1 MTHRTAFLMWGRGRT
16 ATEKITRE
24 DLSHKGIFH
33 AHGFSHRLGL
43 SKKDR
48 TVSEAKEID
57 KSKQGEQVKTS
68 TGRGMFVV
76 AVHRNR

>member
-1 MTHRTAFLMWGRGRT
+1 MWGT
-16 ATEKITRE
+16 ATEEITRE

-57 KSKQGEQVKTS
+57 KSKQGEQVKT
-68 TGRGMFVV
+68 GRLHCCHRGMFVV
-76 AVHRNR
+76 AVHRNH

>member
-1 MTHRTAFLMWGRGRT
+1 MGKRENSHS
-16 ATEKITRE
+16 EKITRE
-24 DLSHKGIFH
+24 NLSHKGILH

-57 KSKQGEQVKTS
+57 KSKQGDDRS
-68 TGRGMFVV
+68 CS
-76 AVHRNR
+76 AP